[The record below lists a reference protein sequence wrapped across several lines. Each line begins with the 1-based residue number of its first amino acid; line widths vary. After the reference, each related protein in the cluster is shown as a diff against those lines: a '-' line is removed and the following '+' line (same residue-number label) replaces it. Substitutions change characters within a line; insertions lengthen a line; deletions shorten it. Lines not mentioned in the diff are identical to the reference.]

1 MLEPPAD
8 LNRPEQGRPAV
19 PRRVVAAGEYRT
31 ASIPTFR
38 VRIPAGLHD
47 RLAEW
52 AKRQRKPPGALFVE
66 ILEEAIRR
74 RGS

>member
-8 LNRPEQGRPAV
+8 LNRPEQDRPAL
-19 PRRVVAAGEYRT
+19 PRRVVAAWEYRT
-31 ASIPTFR
+31 ASIPTFQ

-47 RLAEW
+47 QLSEW
-52 AKRQRKPPGALFVE
+52 AKQERKPPGALVVE